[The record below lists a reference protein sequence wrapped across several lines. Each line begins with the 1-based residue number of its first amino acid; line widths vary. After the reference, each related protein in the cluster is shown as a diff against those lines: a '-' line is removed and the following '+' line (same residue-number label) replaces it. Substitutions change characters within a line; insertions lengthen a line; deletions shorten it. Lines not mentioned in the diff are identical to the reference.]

1 MHVCVRRHY
10 FREQTKPMRF
20 REPSS
25 LSAGVHAAQMAKGPA
40 SGWSGEAGVT

>member
-1 MHVCVRRHY
+1 MHVCVRGHY

-25 LSAGVHAAQMAKGPA
+25 LWAGVHAAQKAKGPA